1 MELRIEPYKSPDAIL
16 FNYEELKKE
25 VMAKVAE
32 YEKLVYT
39 EDQLQAA
46 KADRAKLNRLKK
58 ALNDERIRREKE
70 YMQPFAEFKAQVKD
84 ICGIID
90 RAAGAV
96 DQQVKGFEEKKQQEK
111 LDAIREYWNSWILP
125 ADIKLEQVLDPKWLN
140 ASVSMKSI
148 EEAITTKLEQ
158 VGKDL
163 AIVRN
168 LPLYALEAEKVYMDT
183 LNLWDAISA
192 SQRLQEYAEKRAA
205 MELARLKA
213 AEAAASQPT
222 PEPEA
227 PAEPEAEPK
236 RQWVRFA
243 AYITAEEAAA
253 LKEFFEINQIDYKAV

>member
-1 MELRIEPYKSPDAIL
+1 MELRIEPYRSPDAIL
-16 FNYEELKKE
+16 FNYDELKKE
-25 VMAKVAE
+25 VLAKVAE

-39 EDQLQAA
+39 EDQVQAA

-70 YMQPFAEFKAQVKD
+70 YMQPFAEFKAQVKEL
-84 ICGIID
+84 CGIID
-90 RAAGAV
+90 KAADSV

-111 LDAIREYWNSWILP
+111 MDAIREYWESCTLP
-125 ADIKLEQVLDPKWLN
+125 ADIELKQVFDLKWLN

-148 EEAITTKLEQ
+148 QEAIAAKLEQ
-158 VGKDL
+158 VEKDL

-168 LPLYALEAEKVYMDT
+168 LPLYAFEAEQAYLYA
-183 LNLWDAISA
+183 LNLGDAISA

-205 MELARLKA
+205 LELAKQKE
-213 AEAAASQPT
+213 AEAAKQQQ

-227 PAEPEAEPK
+227 QEEAEPN

-243 AYITAEEAAA
+243 AYMSVDEATA
-253 LKEFFEINQIDYKAV
+253 LKEFLESNQIAYKAV